1 MVGMYGDIV
10 IESTNT
16 AQLVVDPSIQPLLQG
31 WKQIGDIPITIET
44 LSIDKLIP
52 KKLFSKELNTVEASL
67 RLGLT
72 CTLYTIKC
80 RMYTAVYASVYVYA
94 IYFMYVIHYN
104 RI

>member
-1 MVGMYGDIV
+1 MIGMYGDIV

-31 WKQIGDIPITIET
+31 WKQISNIPIIIET

-67 RLGLT
+67 RLV
-72 CTLYTIKC
+72 LYIQVYKY
-80 RMYTAVYASVYVYA
+80 MYL
-94 IYFMYVIHYN
+94 
-104 RI
+104 